1 MEGFLS
7 KQERQELLY
16 ELRLERNAKF
26 SDRIKCI
33 LLLDSGK
40 SYQEISEFLFLSSN
54 SVRQYKYRYDTG
66 GLKEL
71 LTNKYVGNCCC
82 LETRD
87 LEELA
92 FHLEDNL
99 YQTVMAIKDY
109 VKAKYGVAYTISGLR
124 HLLIRLG
131 FVYKKPKCV
140 PGKADAKEQER
151 FLKGLKNKLNCNSN
165 TAVYFADGT
174 HPQHNTQISYGWI
187 KKGQNKEVKTNT
199 GRQRIN
205 INGVM
210 NAHDPTDVLIDESD
224 SINAQS
230 TIRMLKGLE
239 KNNVKKEKIYVV
251 VDNARYY
258 RCALVKEYLDTSKI
272 ELLFLPPYSP
282 NLNLIERLWR
292 LLKKTVLYNRYFET
306 YEEFRKT
313 VLSFFKNIKRY
324 RAELKTLMT
333 LKFHIAA

>member
-1 MEGFLS
+1 
-7 KQERQELLY
+7 
-16 ELRLERNAKF
+16 
-26 SDRIKCI
+26 
-33 LLLDSGK
+33 
-40 SYQEISEFLFLSSN
+40 
-54 SVRQYKYRYDTG
+54 
-66 GLKEL
+66 
-71 LTNKYVGNCCC
+71 
-82 LETRD
+82 
-87 LEELA
+87 
-92 FHLEDNL
+92 
-99 YQTVMAIKDY
+99 
-109 VKAKYGVAYTISGLR
+109 
-124 HLLIRLG
+124 
-131 FVYKKPKCV
+131 
-140 PGKADAKEQER
+140 
-151 FLKGLKNKLNCNSN
+151 
-165 TAVYFADGT
+165 
-174 HPQHNTQISYGWI
+174 
-187 KKGQNKEVKTNT
+187 
-199 GRQRIN
+199 
-205 INGVM
+205 M

>member
-1 MEGFLS
+1 
-7 KQERQELLY
+7 
-16 ELRLERNAKF
+16 
-26 SDRIKCI
+26 
-33 LLLDSGK
+33 
-40 SYQEISEFLFLSSN
+40 
-54 SVRQYKYRYDTG
+54 
-66 GLKEL
+66 
-71 LTNKYVGNCCC
+71 
-82 LETRD
+82 
-87 LEELA
+87 
-92 FHLEDNL
+92 
-99 YQTVMAIKDY
+99 
-109 VKAKYGVAYTISGLR
+109 
-124 HLLIRLG
+124 
-131 FVYKKPKCV
+131 
-140 PGKADAKEQER
+140 
-151 FLKGLKNKLNCNSN
+151 
-165 TAVYFADGT
+165 
-174 HPQHNTQISYGWI
+174 
-187 KKGQNKEVKTNT
+187 
-199 GRQRIN
+199 
-205 INGVM
+205 M
-210 NAHDPTDVLIDESD
+210 NAHDPTDVLIDESN

-258 RCALVKEYLDTSKI
+258 RCALVNEYLETSKI

>member
-16 ELRLERNAKF
+16 ELRLER
-26 SDRIKCI
+26 
-33 LLLDSGK
+33 
-40 SYQEISEFLFLSSN
+40 
-54 SVRQYKYRYDTG
+54 
-66 GLKEL
+66 
-71 LTNKYVGNCCC
+71 
-82 LETRD
+82 
-87 LEELA
+87 
-92 FHLEDNL
+92 
-99 YQTVMAIKDY
+99 
-109 VKAKYGVAYTISGLR
+109 
-124 HLLIRLG
+124 
-131 FVYKKPKCV
+131 
-140 PGKADAKEQER
+140 
-151 FLKGLKNKLNCNSN
+151 
-165 TAVYFADGT
+165 
-174 HPQHNTQISYGWI
+174 
-187 KKGQNKEVKTNT
+187 EVKTNT

-230 TIRMLKGLE
+230 TIR
-239 KNNVKKEKIYVV
+239 
-251 VDNARYY
+251 
-258 RCALVKEYLDTSKI
+258 
-272 ELLFLPPYSP
+272 P